1 MLFLEDAIELT
12 DTELDIYNYI
22 SSNIER
28 VIYMRIRD
36 LAEEVH
42 YSTTT
47 ILRFCRKFGCE
58 GFAEFRTKLSLF
70 RKNQKET
77 PIDASDETT
86 YIDFLKRTS
95 QTDFQQSIDDVVD
108 ILTETELVI
117 FIGVGSSK
125 VIAQYGALY
134 FSSLFLMSISIDDL
148 PNHPLDYFSSNLAK
162 NACIFFVSVE
172 GENKEM
178 VKIIEQQRMAQ
189 AKIISITNSSKS
201 TIAKLSDA
209 NIAYYINREHYQ
221 ETNITSQL
229 PALYTLELVGKKMRT
244 RLNQEQ
250 FPSTKD

>member
-1 MLFLEDAIELT
+1 MLFLDAPIELT

-22 SSNIER
+22 SSNIDH

-58 GFAEFRTKLSLF
+58 GFAEFRTKLSIF

-86 YIDFLKRTS
+86 YIEFLKRTS
-95 QTDFQQSIDDVVD
+95 QAEFQQSIDDVVA
-108 ILTETELVI
+108 ILKETELVV

-148 PNHPLDYFSSNLAK
+148 PNHPLDYFSHNLAK
-162 NACIFFVSVE
+162 NACIFIVSVE

-189 AKIISITNSSKS
+189 AKIISITNSAKS

-209 NIAYYINREHYQ
+209 NISYYINREQYQ

-229 PALYTLELVGKKMRT
+229 PALYTLELVGKKMRKL
-244 RLNQEQ
+244 LNHEQ
-250 FPSTKD
+250 YPTSKY

>member
-22 SSNIER
+22 SSNIDR

-58 GFAEFRTKLSLF
+58 GFAEFRTKLSIF

-95 QTDFQQSIDDVVD
+95 QTDFQQSIDEVVD
-108 ILTETELVI
+108 ILKETELVI

-148 PNHPLDYFSSNLAK
+148 PNHPLDYFSSSIAK
-162 NACIFFVSVE
+162 NACIFIVSVG

-189 AKIISITNSSKS
+189 AKIISITNSAKS

-244 RLNQEQ
+244 HLNEEQ
-250 FPSTKD
+250 YPPTKN